1 MACSEIYIYTQEAE
15 EFGIKVEKLSFDHAR
30 MVKRGDLGKMMK
42 NLEGLI
48 ASQLIKLIG
57 GFGKFISLK
66 NPKQCEKTNE
76 CLA

>member
-1 MACSEIYIYTQEAE
+1 MEIYTYTQEAE
-15 EFGIKVEKLSFDHAR
+15 EFGIKLEKLGFDYAR

-57 GFGKFISLK
+57 GIGKFISLETQAMREDK
-66 NPKQCEKTNE
+66 
-76 CLA
+76 